1 MTIAPIEYIEVDD
14 RGIAKLFGHRIKV
27 MHLVMTR
34 MTEGGG
40 PEEVHAQFP
49 HLKLSQVYAA
59 FAYYY
64 DHKEQVG
71 AQIEESRRV
80 SEEMRA
86 AAGESPAVKKLRAM
100 GKLPSL

>member
-1 MTIAPIEYIEVDD
+1 MTAGGQTMTMVPIEYIEVDD
-14 RGIAKLFGHRIKV
+14 RGVAKLVGHRIKV

-49 HLKLSQVYAA
+49 HLSLAQVYAA

-64 DHKEQVG
+64 DHKDQVD
-71 AQIEESRRV
+71 AQIQEDWRQA
-80 SEEMRA
+80 EEMRA
-86 AAGESPAVKKLRAM
+86 AAGESPI
-100 GKLPSL
+100 